1 MNYHKTV
8 PLKSM
13 AVLVITLLGLEPD
26 PEYPFSL
33 LANVPEQAICSQ
45 TKRNSSLDSVLQE
58 ILGAVG

>member
-26 PEYPFSL
+26 PKYPFSL
-33 LANVPEQAICSQ
+33 PANVPEQAICSQ

-58 ILGAVG
+58 ILGAGG